1 MDTFPGSP
9 EQALDEMGAKVH
21 LFRPR
26 SEAQGPRTF
35 GRLRLL
41 GVRDALNAPA
51 RTYLLDGLMAPGELS
66 VWWGRPKCGKSFL
79 LLRIAYGLA
88 LGERMWG
95 REVPERCPAL
105 YLAAEGGGGFG
116 HRVAALAREMGEAE
130 DFLFV
135 PQAIDLFDANA
146 DLPAIVEAVK
156 VTGSRLVVV
165 DTLARVMAGGDED
178 KAAAMGVLVRNLD
191 VIRQETGAHVAV
203 VHHGAK
209 GNSDGPRGSGA
220 LLGAADLVVAVSASD
235 GEHRAEVTDA
245 KDDPSGSTLAFRL
258 RLVELPP
265 DPSGRPR
272 STCIAEDM
280 EGGVAP
286 RPARTKDLTEIQ
298 RGWFN
303 DLRDMFAEPGFPATK
318 APKAGMAPVPTL
330 TRDQIRAGYRV
341 RGRFDSDPHGGLTA
355 ADRGRLRDMLNA
367 MSFKGKI
374 AMYGEL
380 VWLL

>member
-286 RPARTKDLTEIQ
+286 RPARGRELSESQ
-298 RGWFN
+298 RGWFK
-303 DLRDMFAEPGFPATK
+303 DLQDMFAEPGFASLRSPESGK
-318 APKAGMAPVPTL
+318 PPILTL
-330 TRDQIRAGYRV
+330 TREDVRGGYRV
-341 RGRFDSDPHGGLTA
+341 RGRFDGDPHGNLTGT
-355 ADRGRLRDMLNA
+355 DRRRLADMLNA
-367 MSFKGKI
+367 MKDKGKI
-374 AMYGEL
+374 AMRGDL